1 MEGIRIGKIFG
12 IPIEM
17 HISFL
22 LLIMLLFISGII
34 FGNLYIVFYILL
46 LFFFVI
52 LHELSH
58 SVVAIKFGVKIDRII
73 LLPFG
78 GVASMKDIPREP
90 RKELRIA
97 IAGPLVNFIVAFIS
111 LLILYAFGETDR
123 LFPFFRISQTFEV
136 FDIVATVFKI
146 NIILGVFNLF
156 VPALPMDGGRV
167 LRAVLAMK
175 IGFLKATELS
185 AGIAKSISIVMFIV
199 GVLTLNII
207 LILIS
212 FFVYIGAEQESKFI
226 YISTLLSGLK
236 VKDIMTTNVIS
247 VPKDMSLSE
256 LYAFMLKHRH
266 MGYPVVDNGKVVGVV
281 TFSDLSQVKREYWS
295 KFKVEDIMSTRLITC
310 SKDDEVLD
318 ALLKMNK
325 ENVGRLLVFE
335 NDKLIGI
342 ITRTDIIRA
351 IEILRLGMV

>member
-17 HISFL
+17 HISFILLIL
-22 LLIMLLFISGII
+22 LLFVSGII

-46 LFFFVI
+46 LFFFVV

-58 SVVAIKFGVKIDRII
+58 SLVALKYGVKIDRIM

-90 RKELRIA
+90 KKELRIA
-97 IAGPLVNFIVAFIS
+97 IAGPLMNFLFALIS
-111 LLILYAFGETDR
+111 FLILYAFNKVER
-123 LFPFFRISQTFEV
+123 LFPFFMISQTFEF
-136 FDIVATVFKI
+136 FDILATVFKI
-146 NIILGVFNLF
+146 NLILGIFNLF

-167 LRAVLAMK
+167 LRAILAMR
-175 IGFLKATELS
+175 IGFLRATELS
-185 AGIAKSISIVMFIV
+185 AGIAKIIAVAMFMI
-199 GVLTLNII
+199 GILSLNP
-207 LILIS
+207 LLLLIS

-236 VKDIMTTNVIS
+236 VEDIMTADVITVS
-247 VPKDMSLSE
+247 KDMSLEE
-256 LYAFMLKHRH
+256 LYVFMLKHRH
-266 MGYPVVDNGKVVGVV
+266 MGYPVVDDGRVVGVV
-281 TFSDLSQVKREYWS
+281 TFSDLSQIRREDWGR
-295 KFKVEDIMSTRLITC
+295 FKVEDIMSTKLITC
-310 SKDDEVLD
+310 RKDEEVLD
-318 ALLKMNK
+318 ALMKMNR

-351 IEILRLGMV
+351 IEILRLGKA